1 MVQIMLSDSRIS
13 NRWFEERNPWHF
25 FDSKQLL
32 AQARIFCEADEG
44 GLPYERLGARALF
57 DEIQGR
63 LQEAGHIGVFQWR
76 SLAPKAVFRMAE
88 IAAQLLE
95 KLKFDP
101 YAYIKSPKESS
112 QKRTTLYFVDENPWC
127 SLPIDSL
134 STAIFFYRYQFTES
148 NMLEMLTM
156 SALLD
161 EVAARC
167 EEAEQAPHWFK
178 DWREQPLNDALNEAT
193 KLCQELA
200 ESPSLI
206 PLAGFGQQAANN
218 SVWLQ

>member
-1 MVQIMLSDSRIS
+1 MVQIMLSDNRIS

-25 FDSKQLL
+25 FDSQQLL
-32 AQARIFCEADEG
+32 VQTRKFLDAEER
-44 GLPYERLGARALF
+44 GLPYERLGVRALF

-63 LQEAGHIGVFQWR
+63 LQEAGHTGLFQWR

-101 YAYIKSPKESS
+101 YAYVKNPAATA
-112 QKRTTLYFVDENPWC
+112 QKRNTLYFVDENPWC

-134 STAIFFYRYQFTES
+134 STAVFFFRYQFNQSCME
-148 NMLEMLTM
+148 EMLTL

-167 EEAEQAPHWFK
+167 EEAEQAPHWFT
-178 DWREQPLNDALNEAT
+178 DWREQPVADALNEAS

-200 ESPSLI
+200 ETPTLT